1 MEELENNGIDRFIYL
16 FSTLSLVSK
25 TDDTIRK
32 MFSLLSLISTNKRNM
47 AVKKHV
53 LMGFMLSLL
62 ICKQKGFKCD
72 FVIKKL
78 DSIFLNIIECVEKK
92 PTSKQSQELHH
103 LCWELLSYYFES
115 LEDCFEFSYLTSD
128 EGMLF
133 NENYKKLIS
142 FVPSNYLNMVLRHL
156 KSVMNSVMNQTEN
169 SDIIIKQ
176 ILANFCNP
184 LEECLG
190 RLDELDGI
198 MEILGLVTVITVER

>member
-32 MFSLLSLISTNKRNM
+32 MFSLLSHISTSKRNM

-169 SDIIIKQ
+169 SDIIVKQ